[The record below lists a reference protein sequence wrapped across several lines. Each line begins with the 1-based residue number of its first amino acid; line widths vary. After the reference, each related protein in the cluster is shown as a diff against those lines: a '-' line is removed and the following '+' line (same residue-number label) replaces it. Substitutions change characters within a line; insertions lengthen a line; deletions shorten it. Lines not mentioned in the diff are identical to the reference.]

1 MSTPIIVTLANISKK
16 YYYIYSLKTFREYA
30 SAFYLCDMSFA
41 NIGNMISGLLSRII
55 ISGFHHDLTAI
66 SLLICKIKSY
76 TMQFFMLTSLTRICL
91 LPIDQY
97 LPTCARIQWR
107 QWSNIKTAHHLT
119 ILFIIGWLLHGIL
132 YLIYFDLAPS
142 PGMDET
148 SCATTVVESS
158 QAIKIHDVPCEKG
171 PMIDSCGEKLG
182 RTATNLKLCEAK
194 KKENYAANLRI
205 NDILLKLISEQETTD
220 NALLNEDD
228 ETFSNQGQ

>member
-41 NIGNMISGLLSRII
+41 NIGNMIS
-55 ISGFHHDLTAI
+55 A
-66 SLLICKIKSY
+66 
-76 TMQFFMLTSLTRICL
+76 
-91 LPIDQY
+91 
-97 LPTCARIQWR
+97 
-107 QWSNIKTAHHLT
+107 
-119 ILFIIGWLLHGIL
+119 
-132 YLIYFDLAPS
+132 
-142 PGMDET
+142 
-148 SCATTVVESS
+148 TVVESS